1 MFSLRESP
9 HMAHNTKN
17 IYIYI
22 YIYILFCSGATNVP
36 SWLK

>member
-22 YIYILFCSGATNVP
+22 LFCSGATNVP